1 MVILTSVGG
10 GICQGRGGGGLVVVV
25 WDGEGVLGGLGGRFF
40 FLPELS
46 TLPLVLSDELGLFG
60 RELFHHGEPEL
71 FLGRLV
77 DGLARSLAPVERLS
91 LVLVVL
97 THHLRHLL
105 GELLVYLGQLL
116 LAGRHLLQPLL
127 QLLQSKLFINTCK
140 CPDLWGETLKFY
152 MSY

>member
-10 GICQGRGGGGLVVVV
+10 GICQGRGGGLVVVV
-25 WDGEGVLGGLGGRFF
+25 WDGDGVLGGLGGRFF

-46 TLPLVLSDELGLFG
+46 TLPLILGDELGLLG
-60 RELFHHGEPEL
+60 RELLHHGEPEL
-71 FLGRLV
+71 FLGCLM
-77 DGLARSLAPVERLS
+77 DGLARSLAPVKRLS

-140 CPDLWGETLKFY
+140 CPDLW
-152 MSY
+152 